1 MKISMKVFMEE
12 LKQTEPE
19 EAVSSEGL
27 SPYLQ
32 QHIIEPMRQGIPV
45 RYGEIDYE
53 QFDDMDLRRAAGY
66 CAALEMLSYRL
77 EGLAEQVR
85 RADACAVKQRVFC

>member
-1 MKISMKVFMEE
+1 MKISMKALAERLEQV
-12 LKQTEPE
+12 EPE
-19 EAVSSEGL
+19 EAVPSEGMN
-27 SPYLQ
+27 PYLL
-32 QHIIEPMRQGIPV
+32 QHIIEPMRKGIPV

-66 CAALEMLSYRL
+66 CDALEMLSYRL
-77 EGLAEQVR
+77 ERLAEQVR